1 MIHTSRVDTN
11 ECLLNISYTHTLF
24 FSLRFVINVQ
34 KSSVTPAEQIT
45 FLGIVLDSVSMTI
58 TLTDDKK
65 AKVKAN
71 CKAMQQ

>member
-1 MIHTSRVDTN
+1 M
-11 ECLLNISYTHTLF
+11 
-24 FSLRFVINVQ
+24 Q

-71 CKAMQQ
+71 CKEMQQ